1 MADALAYE
9 KADELGNPIK
19 RLTASS
25 NKSATSATARRP
37 RKQGKVKQHQV
48 SATVN
53 VPADIVTVSSDDE
66 DLSYVATDYYSDA
79 GDSDGTS
86 DTWWPNEVRS
96 DAVDA
101 LPTNAEVLF
110 VLFRFYFYFDTSLD
124 RRPVACEDG
133 P

>member
-25 NKSATSATARRP
+25 NKSTTSATARRP

-79 GDSDGTS
+79 GDSGCHRRGT
-86 DTWWPNEVRS
+86 R
-96 DAVDA
+96 
-101 LPTNAEVLF
+101 L
-110 VLFRFYFYFDTSLD
+110 
-124 RRPVACEDG
+124 
-133 P
+133 

>member
-25 NKSATSATARRP
+25 NKSATSATVCRP

-66 DLSYVATDYYSDA
+66 DLSYVARITIQTQVTLVA
-79 GDSDGTS
+79 PLTRGGQT
-86 DTWWPNEVRS
+86 RF
-96 DAVDA
+96 A
-101 LPTNAEVLF
+101 LT
-110 VLFRFYFYFDTSLD
+110 R
-124 RRPVACEDG
+124 
-133 P
+133 